1 MEYKWCSVV
10 HEDPSILLCAL
21 SWVRRAGLYQTLW
34 YCYCAD
40 STGRFHN
47 PLGIALINDR
57 MVRIFRLDDGSFAVE
72 TRASPDAACAAPLM
86 TVDELDQHATFW
98 NDDLFGT
105 SIVDGD
111 GLAKFTA
118 TVLTAMYLAAS
129 GSKSLWV
136 DTSGAAAHVHPAS
149 KEDAPPSSSLM
160 QDHEDEQD
168 ANEGIDLVEDDDDDS
183 WSLSDDEL
191 EMSDNGDDNEYKYDE
206 EEEFNFTKYRSLL
219 KLAETKLR
227 LVSSDAMDRI
237 AIGQGD
243 ITG

>member
-1 MEYKWCSVV
+1 
-10 HEDPSILLCAL
+10 
-21 SWVRRAGLYQTLW
+21 
-34 YCYCAD
+34 
-40 STGRFHN
+40 
-47 PLGIALINDR
+47 
-57 MVRIFRLDDGSFAVE
+57 
-72 TRASPDAACAAPLM
+72 M